1 MEGPGHLPCPHPL
14 GSALLEGR
22 GASHGSLWD
31 CAGHD
36 GCPHTPRAARPQS
49 GHWHTLYTHPTL
61 TNHSQRETRL
71 PACTRGHMTGLENYS
86 ETKTQP
92 RCPMHANPCQTDPAP
107 PHPPKTP
114 TDRQIPQPTATHP
127 ANMRKPGKTVLGPTP
142 RPTHTNERHT
152 GHTWARGT
160 GSHGPLPCNTQITR
174 RPGRAQ
180 AKDTPASVNRAEK
193 QPFALDKLT
202 GRPCSHPLRGPWGRK
217 RGRREGQ
224 HVPQQTCTQ
233 QRACTH
239 AAV

>member
-31 CAGHD
+31 CTGHD
-36 GCPHTPRAARPQS
+36 GCPHTPRAAQAAVR
-49 GHWHTLYTHPTL
+49 TLAHAVYPAYTHKPQPERDAPGCMHPRTHDRL
-61 TNHSQRETRL
+61 GKLQRDKDTASL
-71 PACTRGHMTGLENYS
+71 PHAR
-86 ETKTQP
+86 QP
-92 RCPMHANPCQTDPAP
+92 LPDRPRP
-107 PHPPKTP
+107 PPKTP

-127 ANMRKPGKTVLGPTP
+127 ANTRKPGKTVLGPTP
-142 RPTHTNERHT
+142 RPSHTNERHT

-202 GRPCSHPLRGPWGRK
+202 GRPCSHLLRGPWGRK

-233 QRACTH
+233 QHACTH
-239 AAV
+239 TAV

>member
-1 MEGPGHLPCPHPL
+1 MSAYTK
-14 GSALLEGR
+14 GSQ
-22 GASHGSLWD
+22 
-31 CAGHD
+31 
-36 GCPHTPRAARPQS
+36 AAVR
-49 GHWHTLYTHPTL
+49 TLAHAVYPAYTHKPQPERDAPGCMHPRTRQAWKTTVRQRHSLVAPCTPT
-61 TNHSQRETRL
+61 
-71 PACTRGHMTGLENYS
+71 PAR
-86 ETKTQP
+86 
-92 RCPMHANPCQTDPAP
+92 QTP
-107 PHPPKTP
+107 PPPPKTP

-127 ANMRKPGKTVLGPTP
+127 ANTCKPGKTVLGPTP
-142 RPTHTNERHT
+142 RPSHTNERHT

-174 RPGRAQ
+174 RPGHAQ
-180 AKDTPASVNRAEK
+180 AKDTPASVNRAET

-224 HVPQQTCTQ
+224 HVPQQTCIQ

>member
-1 MEGPGHLPCPHPL
+1 MGHSGTVPGMTDVRIHQGQP
-14 GSALLEGR
+14 
-22 GASHGSLWD
+22 
-31 CAGHD
+31 
-36 GCPHTPRAARPQS
+36 RPQS
-49 GHWHTLYTHPTL
+49 GHWHTLYTQPTL
-61 TNHSQRETRL
+61 TSHSQRETRL
-71 PACTRGHMTGLENYS
+71 AACTRGHMTGLENYS

-107 PHPPKTP
+107 PPKTP

-127 ANMRKPGKTVLGPTP
+127 ANTRKPGKTVLGPTP
-142 RPTHTNERHT
+142 RPSHTNERHT

-160 GSHGPLPCNTQITR
+160 GSHGPLPCNTQITC

-202 GRPCSHPLRGPWGRK
+202 GRPCSHLLRGPWGRK

-233 QRACTH
+233 QHACTH
-239 AAV
+239 TAV